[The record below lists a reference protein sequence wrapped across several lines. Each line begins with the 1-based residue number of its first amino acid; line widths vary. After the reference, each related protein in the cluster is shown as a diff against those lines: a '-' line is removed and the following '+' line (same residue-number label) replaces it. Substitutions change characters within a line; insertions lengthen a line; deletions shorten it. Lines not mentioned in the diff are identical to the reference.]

1 MGFVPPSPTTPR
13 YLRGGLFSSNTKGTK
28 CADPSLDVG
37 GAVGLG
43 PGRGTGLSHSWRN
56 GNASQPC
63 SLRLISQ
70 SLVIEV
76 WEGTRD
82 RILDLGQNFQ
92 HLHLSGL
99 SISSRAPQELVARR
113 ITIGHLAV
121 VEVPLLHQIFSDEL
135 SGLPK
140 DGVLQHTVV
149 PAPRAHSTHTH
160 VWFFHWKTLIILLPM
175 SYPPGRVLD
184 PRGTFTG
191 FLSLC
196 TAYFRGIIL
205 L

>member
-1 MGFVPPSPTTPR
+1 MGFVPPTPTTPY
-13 YLRGGLFSSNTKGTK
+13 YLRGGQLSSNTKGTK
-28 CADPSLDVG
+28 CPDPSLDVG

-43 PGRGTGLSHSWRN
+43 RGRGTDFSHCWNPGHS
-56 GNASQPC
+56 SQHY
-63 SLRLISQ
+63 SLHLISQ
-70 SLVIEV
+70 SLVIEF
-76 WEGTRD
+76 WEGTRGL
-82 RILDLGQNFQ
+82 ILDLGHNFQ

-121 VEVPLLHQIFSDEL
+121 VEVPLLHQIFGDEL

-140 DGVLQHTVV
+140 DGVLQHTLM
-149 PAPRAHSTHTH
+149 PTPRAHSTHTH

>member
-1 MGFVPPSPTTPR
+1 MGFVPPTPTTPC

-28 CADPSLDVG
+28 CADPFLDVG

-43 PGRGTGLSHSWRN
+43 AARGTGLSRSWRN

-63 SLRLISQ
+63 SLHLISQ

-184 PRGTFTG
+184 P
-191 FLSLC
+191 
-196 TAYFRGIIL
+196 
-205 L
+205 

>member
-1 MGFVPPSPTTPR
+1 MGFVPPTPTTPR
-13 YLRGGLFSSNTKGTK
+13 YLRAGLFSSNTKGTK

-56 GNASQPC
+56 GNAPQPC
-63 SLRLISQ
+63 SLHLISQ
-70 SLVIEV
+70 SLIIEV

-82 RILDLGQNFQ
+82 LILDLGQNFQ

-99 SISSRAPQELVARR
+99 SIRSRAPQELIARR

-121 VEVPLLHQIFSDEL
+121 VEIPLLHQILGDEL

-140 DGVLQHTVV
+140 DGVLQHTLV

-160 VWFFHWKTLIILLPM
+160 TCGF
-175 SYPPGRVLD
+175 
-184 PRGTFTG
+184 FTG
-191 FLSLC
+191 NSDYSATNILSSGKSSGSLRHIHWISI
-196 TAYFRGIIL
+196 TLYSLF
-205 L
+205 